1 MIDDKMA
8 DILTNLYST
17 TTTNCNCCA

>member
-8 DILTNLYST
+8 DILTNMYST